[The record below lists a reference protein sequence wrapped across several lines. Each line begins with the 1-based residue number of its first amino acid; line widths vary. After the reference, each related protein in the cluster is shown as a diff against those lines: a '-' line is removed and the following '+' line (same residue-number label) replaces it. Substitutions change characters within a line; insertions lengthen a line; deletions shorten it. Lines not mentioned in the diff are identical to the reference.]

1 MHFRGKDFDYRLV
14 YPDGTSKLLLSVPR
28 WDFGWQMTYFLK
40 EPVAAP
46 KGSRL
51 DCVAHFDNSAKNK
64 FNPDPT
70 KLVSWGP
77 QTWDEMM
84 IGYLDYTIDK
94 QDLRGKL
101 PEAASK

>member
-1 MHFRGKDFDYRLV
+1 MHFRGKNFEYRLV

-28 WDFGWQMTYFLK
+28 WDFGWQMTYFFK

-46 KGSRL
+46 KGSL
-51 DCVAHFDNSAKNK
+51 LSCVAHFDNSAKNK

-94 QDLRGKL
+94 QDLRNKL
-101 PEAASK
+101 PEARSK